1 MQEEIGKYRFANS
14 IRWLT
19 ENINDVDHMLELGGW
34 YGTIAHSVSRLKQ
47 FKSYIVY
54 EAVTE
59 IAKALQQRVPAVE
72 VRNECIAHRE
82 QWHPTFWMDSKDSV
96 STSGLFTPQTEG
108 VH

>member
-54 EAVTE
+54 DNNEYQRLKFETSASPTE
-59 IAKALQQRVPAVE
+59 SSGILRFGWTAKIL
-72 VRNECIAHRE
+72 
-82 QWHPTFWMDSKDSV
+82 
-96 STSGLFTPQTEG
+96 
-108 VH
+108 